1 MQFDMYLES
10 TKVTPLN
17 ARVSYMGTTFISAL
31 IPSFIYSLSINQIWE
46 HEFVFL
52 WLFGQFGQYL
62 TRLTWLIHTS
72 FLPSKWNLYPKIQ
85 FWPKNK
91 SEKWTRKNI
100 FEISPCWRL
109 LSFTTEK
116 CPESQ
121 IPAWKDFKII
131 WRSPNNLDRSKIVLD
146 LRTRH

>member
-72 FLPSKWNLYPKIQ
+72 VLPLNWNPGKIFVLTVWLGQVHTVRKIFL
-85 FWPKNK
+85 
-91 SEKWTRKNI
+91 I
-100 FEISPCWRL
+100 FFHAGAAFFKLVL
-109 LSFTTEK
+109 LTSFEENQKYFSYYMYLT
-116 CPESQ
+116 
-121 IPAWKDFKII
+121 
-131 WRSPNNLDRSKIVLD
+131 
-146 LRTRH
+146 